1 MAEAKRRR
9 SGPERATSRP
19 FPDESLAHT
28 RTVDEVW
35 PVTGAI
41 TPKKT
46 HVDARTIAMVA
57 WSVTMTVAGQLTL
70 RHAMASL
77 GGAPFVEVVSGA
89 VREPLVWAGAVMYL
103 LSTVT
108 WLVVL
113 SRIDLSLAYP
123 LGSMNY
129 LLVVTMSAVLLD
141 ERVTWLRAAGL
152 ALILVGILVVAR
164 SESRL
169 RRVEEPLP

>member
-1 MAEAKRRR
+1 MT
-9 SGPERATSRP
+9 GATSPNR
-19 FPDESLAHT
+19 S
-28 RTVDEVW
+28 R
-35 PVTGAI
+35 
-41 TPKKT
+41 
-46 HVDARTIAMVA
+46 VDARTVAMVA

-77 GGAPFVEVVSGA
+77 GGASFVDVIAGA
-89 VREPLVWAGAVMYL
+89 VLEPLVWAGAVMYL

-129 LLVVTMSAVLLD
+129 ILVVTMSAVLLD

-152 ALILVGILVVAR
+152 GLILIGILVVAR